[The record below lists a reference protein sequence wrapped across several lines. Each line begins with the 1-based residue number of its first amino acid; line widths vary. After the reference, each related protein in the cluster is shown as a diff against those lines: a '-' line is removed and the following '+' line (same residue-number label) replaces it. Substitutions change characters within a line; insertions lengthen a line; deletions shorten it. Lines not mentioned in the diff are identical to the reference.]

1 MTVGITSYAI
11 EQLGDIVH
19 IELPEVDDEFQ
30 SGDSFGTIESTKTVS
45 DLYMPVAGKV
55 VEVNEALLDAPET
68 IQDDAFKEG
77 WLVKVEAIGDTEE
90 LMDAEYEEFVKK
102 LSYNTTIKA
111 PDFESGAFLL
121 NSLRMLLVVRNYKL
135 NSYHR
140 RHHLCVQQAPKT
152 YDL

>member
-1 MTVGITSYAI
+1 MQIPSNLLFSKEHEWTTGIDGNVTVGITSYAI

-68 IQDDAFKEG
+68 IQDDAFNEG

-90 LMDAEYEEFVKK
+90 LMDAAEYEEFVK
-102 LSYNTTIKA
+102 
-111 PDFESGAFLL
+111 ES
-121 NSLRMLLVVRNYKL
+121 
-135 NSYHR
+135 
-140 RHHLCVQQAPKT
+140 
-152 YDL
+152 